1 MKTFAIQ
8 LKEIND
14 VYTLVNTLVAYD
26 GAVDLGSGRYVVD
39 GRSIL
44 GIFSLDLRQPVN
56 VHVHRDED
64 VEKLK
69 SLLGDFVV
77 A

>member
-1 MKTFAIQ
+1 MKTFAIH
-8 LKEIND
+8 LREIND
-14 VYTLVNTLVAYD
+14 VYKLVNTLVAYD

-56 VHVHRDED
+56 VHVHKEED
-64 VEKLK
+64 VEMLK
-69 SLLGDFVV
+69 NLLGDFL
-77 A
+77 AE